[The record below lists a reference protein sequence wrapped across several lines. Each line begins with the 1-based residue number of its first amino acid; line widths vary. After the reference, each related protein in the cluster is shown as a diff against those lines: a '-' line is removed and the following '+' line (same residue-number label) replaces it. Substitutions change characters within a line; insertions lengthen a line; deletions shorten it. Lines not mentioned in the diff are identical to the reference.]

1 MSSRMPGDAVASSAS
16 PSPSPSP
23 PPRAPHE
30 SPTSSTPQPQP
41 QPGPAK
47 TVILT
52 SVHPTDPSKQRAFE
66 YRYYAAPSSSS
77 QGPSALSRSLL
88 DLPES
93 YFSPTPSELQHAHH
107 SHVKR
112 THDLVDRPLLT
123 QKLRDQQLRQHERD
137 RAQRWPL
144 TRIRV
149 RWPDRSLLEGVFPS
163 SDKLVHLYE
172 FVRLALA
179 DDVRDCPFVLCAF
192 PISLLLSWVHGDR
205 VSNLGTT
212 SSRARAD
219 QSPPRTEYRRS
230 APHLKGKSLLDLHLA
245 PSSALYLKF
254 EPSPSLGFPP
264 ARVDALNDP
273 ARGPPLVE
281 ALRSAVAVL
290 PPPLTFDPR
299 GEGGGEGEGEGD
311 EARRKR
317 DKEDRIRR
325 LLSGGGGK
333 GGAGGVAPSWMKLGK
348 DARE

>member
-1 MSSRMPGDAVASSAS
+1 MSQEPITMSSRMPGDAVA
-16 PSPSPSP
+16 
-23 PPRAPHE
+23 
-30 SPTSSTPQPQP
+30 STPQPQP

-179 DDVRDCPFVLCAF
+179 DDVRDCPFVLY
-192 PISLLLSWVHGDR
+192 
-205 VSNLGTT
+205 
-212 SSRARAD
+212 

-348 DARE
+348 DAHKK